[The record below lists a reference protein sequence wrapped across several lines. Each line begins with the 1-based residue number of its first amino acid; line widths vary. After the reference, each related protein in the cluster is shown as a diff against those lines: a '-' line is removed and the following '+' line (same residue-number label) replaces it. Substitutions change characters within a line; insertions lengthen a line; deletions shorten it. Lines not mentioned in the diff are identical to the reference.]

1 MRNNPRHLLALLGT
15 GLLLLTACP
24 SSDEQC
30 GNGRVEGKEQCDDGN
45 TVDDDSCT
53 NRCTTV
59 DHQATCGNREVE
71 VGEACDDGNSIN
83 GDGCQND
90 CSLTPPEQETLAVC
104 GNKVREIS
112 EACDDGNKED
122 GDGCDNN
129 CEISRP
135 AQEQCAAP
143 ASLPQPEA
151 GATCKVIA
159 GTGGAR
165 LYIGVVLLDGKTLN
179 GGQVLVDA
187 QGIITCAAC
196 DCSAEA
202 GAAEATKISCPAGVI
217 SPGLINAHEHMNFQK
232 APDPG
237 REERFEHRHDWRK
250 GNDGHKAVDQGRS
263 AVDDAQRWAELRQVM
278 AGTTSSAGAGGQA
291 GLVRDLA
298 AYGTDKASQ
307 EGLHEMN
314 VNFQTFPFNDDDKGE
329 ELESGCGYPSIDTPN
344 DIPGLSAYMPH
355 VAEGIE
361 ESARNEFR
369 CLSGQGAGSQDL
381 VTGRTAIVQ
390 GIGLTAA
397 EIGKIAERGASLVWS
412 PRSNVSLYGDTAMVT
427 AYKQMGVN
435 IALGTDWL
443 QSGSMNMLREL
454 RCADYLNQ
462 VHYSKTFTDEQ
473 LWRMATAGAADATD
487 TWEKV
492 GRIAPGKVAD
502 LAIFRLNANAFSP
515 HRAVITAKPED
526 VALTVRGGKP
536 LYGDQSLVTELT
548 KGETKACEVVDVC
561 GAAKAACVESDTGKT
576 FAALKEANATSY
588 ALFFC
593 GDQPQNEPTC
603 APQRTAS
610 TPVAASVNGSNT
622 YSGTRRLADF
632 DGDGIANAQ
641 DNCSIVFNPI
651 RPMDNGKQA
660 DTDNDG
666 MGDACDPCPLD
677 ANSTTCKAANP
688 ADRDGDGIASPADN
702 CPAMANKDQ
711 ADSDGDG
718 RGDAC
723 DLCAA
728 KNPGDTVCPVSIYDI
743 KKPVNGLRPFVGYP
757 VTIANAMVT
766 GTAGSSG
773 FFIQVVDEERTAG
786 PDWSGIFVFGS
797 SSSSGR
803 KVGERI
809 TVTSAV
815 VDDYFGQIELT
826 DATVVSQNTTAT
838 PVPVSVTPAEVR
850 TGGSRAEALEG
861 VLVELTD
868 VFVTKHEPTPGSG
881 DSTTTNEYVVDIKA
895 GTDGETV
902 GVRVDDLMYK
912 PSALPAVGTEYHRLR
927 GLLNLRNGNSKVE
940 PRNSGDFLAPA
951 PPLASL
957 GPSGL
962 FSRVD
967 SACETDGCQ
976 AIGGPLLVT
985 LSEKYAED
993 VTVTITSADSSK
1005 LDIANGGK
1013 VVIPAGETSAE
1024 VKLIPRAQAAS
1035 VKLTATLRA
1044 SSVETTV
1051 RVLGTNEQPTLTKL
1065 TPDTVYVGQGGDVTL
1080 TAWVDIPAPEGTTI
1094 AFSVPAEIG
1103 TVDATAV
1110 FGLNATTATFVF
1122 KAAASPT
1129 VTTAEIVATL
1139 GSSTAKATVN
1149 IDPDPPEIASL
1160 TPVGPLSLV
1169 RGTTQEFTVTLSKAG
1184 KGDTPVNISAAPDVA
1199 GAAFGTVPAATV
1211 TVPKGQTSEKFVF
1224 TATKGLSAD
1233 TVIGN
1238 VTARLGVKQF
1248 STRVTVR
1255 PSFPMPATIT
1265 PADVR
1270 LLPGATQVYT
1280 VTLDKPA
1287 EKDGL
1292 VINFTLEP
1300 AAGLGSLSQAKTTIP
1315 EGATSAQV
1323 TFTAGGS
1330 FKVGKVV
1337 ASNPYGNSVSANV
1350 AVTPKIVI
1358 SEISARGP
1366 TDPNS
1371 TTFNTNEY
1379 VELYNPTDTAVDL
1392 SGWKVQYKPATNT
1405 TGYSSTAVIQDGKS
1419 IPAHGYFLVANKDYV
1434 GEVTADAQYGFDMS
1448 ASATGGG
1455 HVRIGPGLMG
1465 TGIEDLYAV
1474 DKIGYGTA
1482 NSPEGSAAPAHPSA
1496 GGSLERKALA
1506 TSDSASMAINGAD
1519 EKKGNGH
1526 DTDNNS
1532 TDWVTRA
1539 IRDPQNSSSPAEKP

>member
-24 SSDEQC
+24 SSEEC

-45 TVDDDSCT
+45 TVDDDSCS

-59 DHQATCGNREVE
+59 EHQATCGNKEVE

-90 CSLTPPEQETLAVC
+90 CSLTPPEQEVLAVC

-112 EACDDGNKED
+112 EACDDGNKVD
-122 GDGCDNN
+122 GDGCENN

-135 AQEQCAAP
+135 TQEQCAAP
-143 ASLPQPEA
+143 SSLPQPEA
-151 GATCKVIA
+151 GATCKVIE
-159 GTGGAR
+159 GTSGAR
-165 LYIGVVLLDGKTLN
+165 LYMGVVLLDGKTLN

-187 QGIITCAAC
+187 QGIITCSAC
-196 DCSAEA
+196 DCSDQAEA
-202 GAAEATKISCPAGVI
+202 KDATKISCPAGVI

-237 REERFEHRHDWRK
+237 REERFEHRHDWREGK
-250 GNDGHKAVDQGRS
+250 DGHKAVSQGS
-263 AVDDAQRWAELRQVM
+263 TAGDDAQRWAELRHVM
-278 AGTTSSAGAGGQA
+278 AGTTSIAGAGGLS
-291 GLVRDLA
+291 GLVRELSA
-298 AYGTDKASQ
+298 TGSGKPSQ
-307 EGLHEMN
+307 EGLHEMA
-314 VNFQTFPFNDDDKGE
+314 VNFQTFPLNDDDGK
-329 ELESGCGYPSIDTPN
+329 ELASGCDYSAIDTP
-344 DIPGLSAYMPH
+344 DDMPGLSAYMPH
-355 VAEGIE
+355 VSEGIE

-369 CLSGQGAGSQDL
+369 CLSGQGTGSQDVL
-381 VTGRTAIVQ
+381 TGRTAVIQ

-397 EIGKIAERGASLVWS
+397 EIGKMAERGASLVWS

-443 QSGSMNMLREL
+443 QSGSMNILREL

-473 LWRMATAGAADATD
+473 LWRMATASAADATD
-487 TWEKV
+487 TGEKL

-515 HRAVITAKPED
+515 HRAVITARPED
-526 VALTVRGGKP
+526 VVLTVRGGKP
-536 LYGDQSLVTELT
+536 LYGDQALMTELT
-548 KGETKACEVVDVC
+548 KGATDACDAVDVC
-561 GAAKAACVESDTGKT
+561 GTAKAACVKAETGKT
-576 FAALKEANATSY
+576 FSALKDANATAY

-593 GDQPQNEPTC
+593 GDQPQNEPIC
-603 APQRTAS
+603 APQRIAS
-610 TPVAASVNGSNT
+610 TPVAASVNGSNV
-622 YSGTRRLADF
+622 YNGTRRLADF

-666 MGDACDPCPLD
+666 VGDACDPCPLE

-688 ADRDGDGIASPADN
+688 ADRDGDGIASSTDN
-702 CPAMANKDQ
+702 CPAVANADQ
-711 ADSDGDG
+711 KDSDGDG

-728 KNPGDTVCPVSIYDI
+728 KNPGDTACPVSIYDI
-743 KKPVNGLRPFVGYP
+743 KKPVNGLHPFAGYP
-757 VTIANAMVT
+757 VSIANAMVT

-773 FFIQVVDEERTAG
+773 YFIQVVDEERTAG
-786 PDWSGIFVFGS
+786 PDWSGIFVFGT
-797 SSSSGR
+797 SSGR

-809 TVTSAV
+809 TVTSAI
-815 VDDYFGQIELT
+815 VDHYYGQIELT
-826 DATVVSQNTTAT
+826 NAVVTAQTATAT

-850 TGGSRAEALEG
+850 TGGSRAQALEG

-881 DSTTTNEYVVDIKA
+881 ESAPINEYVVDIKA

-902 GVRVDDLMYK
+902 GVRVDDFMYK
-912 PSALPAVGTEYHRLR
+912 PTALPAVGTEYHRLR
-927 GLLNLRNGNSKVE
+927 GLLNWRNGNSKVE
-940 PRNSGDFLAPA
+940 PRGSSDFLAPA
-951 PPLASL
+951 PPLASI
-957 GPSGL
+957 GPAGL

-967 SACETDGCQ
+967 SACETDGCS

-985 LSEKYAED
+985 LSETYAED
-993 VTVTITSADSSK
+993 VTVTITSADPSK
-1005 LDIANGGK
+1005 LEAANGGK
-1013 VVIPAGETSAE
+1013 VVILAGQTTAE
-1024 VKLIPRAQAAS
+1024 VKLIGKAQAAS
-1035 VKLTATLRA
+1035 VKLTATLRD
-1044 SSVETTV
+1044 SSKETTV
-1051 RVLGTNEQPTLTKL
+1051 RVLGTNEQPRLTKI
-1065 TPDTVYVGQGGDVTL
+1065 TPDTVIVGPGGDVTL
-1080 TAWVDIPAPEGTTI
+1080 TAWVDIPAPKDTTL
-1094 AFSVPAEIG
+1094 ALSVPEDIG
-1103 TVDATAV
+1103 TVEPTV
-1110 FGLNATTATFVF
+1110 TFTPNASTVTFVF
-1122 KAAASPT
+1122 TASQAPAIS
-1129 VTTAEIVATL
+1129 TAEILATL
-1139 GSSTAKATVN
+1139 GDSTAKATVN
-1149 IDPDPPEIASL
+1149 INAAVPKLATL
-1160 TPVGPLSLV
+1160 TPVGPLTLV
-1169 RGTTQEFTVTLSKAG
+1169 RGTTQEFTVTLDSAAL
-1184 KGDTPVNISAAPDVA
+1184 GDTPVNISAVPVTA

-1211 TVPKGQTSEKFVF
+1211 TVPKGQTSAKFIF
-1224 TATKGLSAD
+1224 TAD
-1233 TVIGN
+1233 TSTSTDFVPGT
-1238 VTARLGVKQF
+1238 VTARLGAKSIPVQL
-1248 STRVTVR
+1248 TVR
-1255 PSFPMPATIT
+1255 PPYPKPSTIT
-1265 PADVR
+1265 PTNVR

-1292 VINFTLEP
+1292 VITFTLEP
-1300 AAGLGSLSQAKTTIP
+1300 AEGLGSLSQASATIA
-1315 EGATSAQV
+1315 ENGTKAEV

-1337 ASNPYGNSVSANV
+1337 ASNAYGSSVSANV

-1358 SEISARGP
+1358 SEISGRGP

-1371 TTFNTNEY
+1371 TTFGTNEY

-1392 SGWKVQYKPATNT
+1392 SGWKVQYKSATST
-1405 TGYSSTAVIQDGKS
+1405 TTYSGSATIPDGKS
-1419 IPAHGYFLVANKDYV
+1419 IPAHGYFLVAHKDYV
-1434 GEVTADAQYGFDMS
+1434 GPPAADAEYGFDMS

-1455 HVRIGPGLMG
+1455 HIRIGPGLMSNE
-1465 TGIEDLYAV
+1465 IDDLYVV
-1474 DKIGYGTA
+1474 DKVGYGTA
-1482 NSPEGSAAPAHPSA
+1482 NRPEGSAAPAHPAA

-1506 TSDSASMAINGAD
+1506 TSDSTSMAINGAD
-1519 EKKGNGH
+1519 EKKGNGY

-1532 TDWVTRA
+1532 TDWVVRT
-1539 IRDPQNSSSPAEKP
+1539 IRDPQNSSSPTEKP